1 MERVQEGADSQDDQL
16 LYIQPRRHLR
26 IRVSQE
32 DERAPSVQA
41 CRVLVMK
48 GDNSVILVRLVEVT
62 FVIIYTSEY
71 QESIHIQMININFI
85 NLIPSP
91 SLTFR

>member
-16 LYIQPRRHLR
+16 LYIQSRRHLWV
-26 IRVSQE
+26 RVSQE

-71 QESIHIQMININFI
+71 QERK
-85 NLIPSP
+85 
-91 SLTFR
+91 SLYIYK